1 MNFATAWFSS
11 AFSANFKFRAN
22 RRRPLHRS
30 SGAHE
35 WVSDGVKEEEG
46 LLGGPG
52 VAGMA
57 LRGRRESEEN

>member
-11 AFSANFKFRAN
+11 ALSANFKFRAK
-22 RRRPLHRS
+22 RRRRLHRA
-30 SGAHE
+30 SGTHE

-46 LLGGPG
+46 RLGGLG

-57 LRGRRESEEN
+57 LHGRRESEEN